1 MMLFD
6 RCFYQSTNTRLIKG
20 DEEPIY
26 LPASDDC
33 DYHQVI
39 FAHGFFSS
47 AMHEISHWCIAGEQ
61 RRQLVDYGYWYK
73 PDGRSAEE
81 QGIFEQVEV
90 APQAVEWMLS
100 KAANHRFR
108 ISADNLSG
116 EATDSE
122 PFKQAVLAKVLNYFQ
137 QGLPERAALFYQA
150 LLDFYCPSQVLSVSH
165 FSLDEL

>member
-1 MMLFD
+1 MLLFD
-6 RCFYQSTNTRLIKG
+6 RCFYQSTQTRLIKG

-26 LPASDDC
+26 LPVSDDC

-81 QGIFEQVEV
+81 QGIFEQMEV

-122 PFKQAVLAKVLNYFQ
+122 PFKQAVLAKVSNYFQ
-137 QGLPERAALFYQA
+137 QGLHERAALFYQA